1 MNFDFETYMKKI
13 NFEKYTRKIKTLD
26 KKIETSEFNGWYDVK
41 CIISD
46 DEINTIKEISN
57 NIRDNCDVFIVIG
70 IGGSYLGSKMV
81 NDCLSNYFVKKK
93 PEIIYIGTSLSS
105 EYLDSVVKYIKDKDV
120 YINFITKSGTTLEPL
135 LAFDYVI
142 SFLEQKYSSD
152 ELSRRVIITTEK
164 ENSLYKKALSKNYTV
179 LSIPKN
185 IGGRYS
191 VLTSVGLLPIAVSG
205 NNIDNLLRGA
215 RKVERDNVY
224 KYTIIRD
231 YLYKHGKKV
240 ESFTFY
246 EEKLLSFGEWLKQLF
261 AESQGK
267 MNKGLLPITTFNSRD
282 LHSLGQY
289 FQDGE
294 PILFETVIN
303 TNDSNNI
310 DTKYGISLE
319 KIKDI
324 TIHAVANSH
333 YENSVYSSII
343 NINKL
348 DEYSLGYL
356 IYFFELSAVYGGFL
370 LGVNPFNQD
379 GVKLYK
385 ENIMNKLKEL
395 EERNV

>member
-13 NFEKYTRKIKTLD
+13 HFERYVRKIKTLD
-26 KKIETSEFNGWYDVK
+26 KKINILEFNGWYDVK

-57 NIRDNCDVFIVIG
+57 NIRDTCDVFIVIG

-105 EYLDSVVKYIKDKDV
+105 EYLDCVVKYIKDKDV
-120 YINFITKSGTTLEPL
+120 YINLISKSGTTLEPL

-303 TNDSNNI
+303 TKDINNI

-319 KIKDI
+319 KIKEI
-324 TIHAVANSH
+324 AMHAVANSH

-356 IYFFELSAVYGGFL
+356 IYFFELSAAYGGFL